1 MEPTPQPWH
10 AQDYGAI
17 LSTLE
22 SHPAG
27 LSHAEAQSRLATQGP
42 NRLTPAPGVPW
53 WQRFARQ
60 FHNLLIYVLLFA
72 ALLSWLS
79 GHWTDGLVILAVVII
94 NAIVGLI
101 QEGKAEHALAAI
113 RQLLKIRCMTLRE
126 GQHHQLDAERLVTGD
141 IVLLESGDKV
151 PADLRLMEVIN
162 LLVQESALTG
172 ESLSI
177 SKQVQ
182 PLAAETP
189 LAERTNMLYAGTLI
203 TQGRAKAVVIA
214 TADNTELGQIGQLLQ
229 HVEPMM
235 TPLLQQLERLAHQ
248 LTTWILIL
256 AVATFAFGWLWRQYP
271 LDQLFMAAVG
281 LAVAAI
287 PEGLPAVI
295 TITLAIGVQRMAS
308 RNAIVRRL
316 PAVETLGAVTI
327 ICSDKTGTLTR
338 NEMTVQQVALPDEQI
353 TVTGVGY
360 SPQGELNSA
369 HLLPNIMSPTLTAYE
384 PRRLA
389 SPSKHSVSPSTGDTP
404 DALGALL
411 EAAILCNDARF
422 EAQGQDAKH
431 PHQLHG
437 DPTEGALLVLAAKAG
452 VDDRQLRAANPRLA
466 ELPFESTIGYMAT
479 LNQQQNGQQLFI
491 KGAPERI
498 LPLCE
503 PTDVASHQSP
513 SWQQRAE
520 NMAAQGLRILAFA
533 SYQNYNPT
541 TPVAGHLA
549 SEQLPDSGW
558 KLLGLIGMA
567 DPARAEARDAV
578 AECQHAGIR
587 ILMITGDHAV
597 TARAIGQQLGLAKD
611 PIVITG
617 SELDQLSEPELAQR
631 LNEAHIIARATPS
644 HKLRLIKALQ
654 AAGHV
659 TAMTGDGVNDAPALK
674 RADIGVAM
682 GLHGTEAAK
691 EAASMV
697 LADDNFATLRDAVS
711 EGRTIYE
718 NLRKALVFL
727 LPTNGAQA
735 LVLLSAILLGI
746 ALPITPVQI
755 LWVNMV
761 SAITLS
767 LPLAFEKPYPAL
779 MLRPPRRA
787 DEALL
792 SPQLW
797 LLIVVSALLMS
808 VLTLG
813 IYYWTVLQGVA
824 LATSRT
830 VAINT
835 LIAAEMLFLIN
846 CRQLEAH
853 TFHWRA
859 WAGNHLV
866 WWAIG
871 TLLLLQGVQTYVPL
885 MNQLFGTTPL
895 SWTLWISIF
904 LAACGYYLA
913 IEGVKWLFRRL
924 TPATP
929 TGKA

>member
-1 MEPTPQPWH
+1 MEPIPQPWH
-10 AQDYGAI
+10 AQDYDAI
-17 LSTLE
+17 LSTLK

-42 NRLTPAPGVPW
+42 NCLTPAPGVHW

-60 FHNLLIYVLLFA
+60 FHNLLIYVLLLA

-126 GQHHQLDAERLVTGD
+126 GQHHQLDAEQLVTGD

-172 ESLSI
+172 ESQSI

-182 PLAAETP
+182 PLPAETP

-203 TQGRAKAVVIA
+203 TQGRAKAVVVA
-214 TADNTELGQIGQLLQ
+214 TADHTELGQIGQMLQ

-235 TPLLQQLERLAHQ
+235 TPLLQQLERLARQ
-248 LTTWILIL
+248 LTSWILIL
-256 AVATFAFGWLWRQYP
+256 AVATFAFGWLWRHYP

-338 NEMTVQQVALPDEQI
+338 NEMTVQQVALPAEQI

-369 HLLPNIMSPTLTAYE
+369 HLLSNTTPPGLTASQ
-384 PRRLA
+384 PRYLA
-389 SPSKHSVSPSTGDTP
+389 SPFKGDAP
-404 DALGALL
+404 DALGSLL

-422 EAQGQDAKH
+422 ETQAQDAKH
-431 PHQLHG
+431 QHQLHG

-452 VDDRQLRAANPRLA
+452 VDEQQLRAASPRLA

-479 LNQQQNGQQLFI
+479 LNQQHNGQHLFI

-503 PTDVASHQSP
+503 PTETDSIQPHG
-513 SWQQRAE
+513 WQQRAE
-520 NMAAQGLRILAFA
+520 SMAAQGLRILAFA

-631 LNEAHIIARATPS
+631 LNQAHIIARATPS

-767 LPLAFEKPYPAL
+767 LPLAFEKPYRAL

-797 LLIVVSALLMS
+797 LLIIISALLMS

-813 IYYWTVLQGVA
+813 IYHWTVVQGVA
-824 LATSRT
+824 LVTSRT

-835 LIAAEMLFLIN
+835 LISAEMLFLIN

-859 WAGNHLV
+859 WSGNHLV

-871 TLLLLQGVQTYVPL
+871 TLLLLQGLQTYVPF

-904 LAACGYYLA
+904 LAACAYYLA
-913 IEGVKWLFRRL
+913 IESVKWLLRRL
-924 TPATP
+924 NSVAP
-929 TGKA
+929 TGEA

>member
-1 MEPTPQPWH
+1 MEPTPLPWH
-10 AQDYGAI
+10 AQDYDTI
-17 LSTLE
+17 VSTLE
-22 SHPAG
+22 SHTAG
-27 LSHAEAQSRLATQGP
+27 LSHAEAQSRLAVQGP
-42 NRLTPAPGVPW
+42 NRLTPAPGVPGW
-53 WQRFARQ
+53 RRFARQ
-60 FHNLLIYVLLFA
+60 FHNLLIYVLLLA

-79 GHWTDGLVILAVVII
+79 GHWTDGLVILGVVII

-126 GQHHQLDAERLVTGD
+126 GQHHQLDADLLVTGD

-151 PADLRLMEVIN
+151 PADLRLIEVIN

-177 SKQVQ
+177 NKQVQ
-182 PLAAETP
+182 PLPADTP

-203 TQGRAKAVVIA
+203 TQGRAKAVVVA
-214 TADNTELGQIGQLLQ
+214 TADNTELGQIGQMLQ
-229 HVEPMM
+229 HVEPMT
-235 TPLLQQLERLAHQ
+235 TPLLQQLEKLARQ
-248 LTTWILIL
+248 LTIWILIL
-256 AVATFAFGWLWRQYP
+256 AVATFAFGWLWRHYP

-295 TITLAIGVQRMAS
+295 TITLAIGVQRMAG

-360 SPQGELNSA
+360 APQGELKAAHWPSA
-369 HLLPNIMSPTLTAYE
+369 TSSEITAYQ
-384 PRRLA
+384 PRHLESPSTHLA
-389 SPSKHSVSPSTGDTP
+389 SPSTPDAP
-404 DALGALL
+404 DALGSLL

-422 EAQGQDAKH
+422 EAQSQDAKN

-452 VDDRQLRAANPRLA
+452 VDDQPLRAANPRLA

-479 LNQQQNGQQLFI
+479 LNQQQNGQHLFI

-498 LPLCE
+498 IPLCE
-503 PTDVASHQSP
+503 PADAASPQTQ

-520 NMAAQGLRILAFA
+520 SMAAEGLRILAFA
-533 SYQNYNPT
+533 TYQNYNST
-541 TPVAGHLA
+541 TPVTGHLA
-549 SEQLPDSGW
+549 SAQLPGNGW
-558 KLLGLIGMA
+558 RLLGLVGMA

-578 AECQHAGIR
+578 TECQRAGIR

-631 LNEAHIIARATPS
+631 LKEAHIIARATPS

-767 LPLAFEKPYPAL
+767 LPLAFEKPYRAL
-779 MLRPPRRA
+779 MLRPPRRP

-797 LLIVVSALLMS
+797 LLIIASALLMS

-813 IYYWTVLQGVA
+813 IYQWTVMQEMA
-824 LATSRT
+824 LGTSRT

-835 LIAAEMLFLIN
+835 LIMAEMFFLIS

-853 TFHWRA
+853 TFHWQA
-859 WAGNHLV
+859 WSGNPLV

-871 TLLLLQGVQTYVPL
+871 TLLLLQGLQTYVPF

-895 SWTLWISIF
+895 AWTLWISIF
-904 LAACGYYLA
+904 LAACSYYLA

-924 TPATP
+924 APATP
-929 TGKA
+929 AGKA

>member
-1 MEPTPQPWH
+1 MEPTPQQWH
-10 AQDYGAI
+10 AQDYGTI

-79 GHWTDGLVILAVVII
+79 GHWTDGLVILGVVII

-126 GQHHQLDAERLVTGD
+126 GQHHQLDAELLVTGD

-203 TQGRAKAVVIA
+203 TQGRAKAVVVA

-229 HVEPMM
+229 HVEPMT
-235 TPLLQQLERLAHQ
+235 TPLLQQLEKLARQ
-248 LTTWILIL
+248 LTIWILIL
-256 AVATFAFGWLWRQYP
+256 AVATFAFGWLWRHYP

-316 PAVETLGAVTI
+316 PSVETLGAVTI

-338 NEMTVQQVALPDEQI
+338 NEMTVQQVALSDEQI

-360 SPQGELNSA
+360 SPQGELKAA
-369 HLLPNIMSPTLTAYE
+369 HWPCATRSELAAYQ
-384 PRRLA
+384 PRHLA
-389 SPSKHSVSPSTGDTP
+389 PPSTP
-404 DALGALL
+404 DATDALGSLL

-422 EAQGQDAKH
+422 EAQNQDAKH
-431 PHQLHG
+431 PLQLHG

-452 VDDRQLRAANPRLA
+452 VDEQQLRATNPRLA

-479 LNQQQNGQQLFI
+479 LNQQQNGQHLFI

-503 PTDVASHQSP
+503 LTDADSQQTQC
-513 SWQQRAE
+513 WQQRAE
-520 NMAAQGLRILAFA
+520 SMAAEGLRILAFA
-533 SYQNYNPT
+533 TYPNFNPT
-541 TPVAGHLA
+541 APVADHLA
-549 SEQLPDSGW
+549 SEQLPNRGW
-558 KLLGLIGMA
+558 TLLGLIGMA

-578 AECQHAGIR
+578 AECQRAGIR

-597 TARAIGQQLGLAKD
+597 TARAIGQQLGLAAN

-779 MLRPPRRA
+779 MLRPPRSA

-813 IYYWTVLQGVA
+813 IYYWTVLQDMA
-824 LATSRT
+824 LVTSRT

-853 TFHWRA
+853 TFHWQV
-859 WAGNHLV
+859 WIGNHLV

-871 TLLLLQGVQTYVPL
+871 TLLLLQSLQTYVPL

-924 TPATP
+924 NPAVP

>member
-1 MEPTPQPWH
+1 MEPIPPPWH
-10 AQDYGAI
+10 AQDYDAI
-17 LSTLE
+17 LSTLG
-22 SHPAG
+22 SHPTG
-27 LSHAEAQSRLATQGP
+27 LSHAEAQSRLAAQGP

-60 FHNLLIYVLLFA
+60 FHNLLIYVLLLA

-79 GHWTDGLVILAVVII
+79 GHWTDGLVILGVVII

-182 PLAAETP
+182 PLATETS

-203 TQGRAKAVVIA
+203 TQGRAKAVVVA

-235 TPLLQQLERLAHQ
+235 TPLLQQLERLARQ

-256 AVATFAFGWLWRQYP
+256 AVATFAFGWLWRHYP

-295 TITLAIGVQRMAS
+295 TITLAIGVQRMTS

-360 SPQGELNSA
+360 APQGELKAA
-369 HLLPNIMSPTLTAYE
+369 HWPCATSPEVTSNQ
-384 PRRLA
+384 PWHLA
-389 SPSKHSVSPSTGDTP
+389 SPPKLDTHN
-404 DALGALL
+404 ALGSLL

-422 EAQGQDAKH
+422 ETQDQDAKN

-452 VDDRQLRAANPRLA
+452 VDEQQLRAANPRLA

-479 LNQQQNGQQLFI
+479 LNQQQNGQHLFI

-498 LPLCE
+498 IPLCE
-503 PTDVASHQSP
+503 PADAASQQP
-513 SWQQRAE
+513 QNWQQRAE
-520 NMAAQGLRILAFA
+520 SMAAQGLRILAFA
-533 SYQNYNPT
+533 TYQNFNPA

-549 SEQLPDSGW
+549 SAQLPNQGW
-558 KLLGLIGMA
+558 TLLGLVGMA
-567 DPARAEARDAV
+567 DPARAEARDAI
-578 AECQHAGIR
+578 AECQRAGIR

-597 TARAIGQQLGLAKD
+597 TARAIGQQLGLAQD
-611 PIVITG
+611 PLVITG

-631 LNEAHIIARATPS
+631 LNRAHIIARATPS

-711 EGRTIYE
+711 EGRAIYE

-767 LPLAFEKPYPAL
+767 LPLAFEKPYRAL

-797 LLIVVSALLMS
+797 LLIIISALLMS

-813 IYYWTVLQGVA
+813 IYHWTVVQGVA
-824 LATSRT
+824 HATSRT

-835 LIAAEMLFLIN
+835 LIATEMLFLIN

-859 WAGNHLV
+859 WSGNHLV

-929 TGKA
+929 VA